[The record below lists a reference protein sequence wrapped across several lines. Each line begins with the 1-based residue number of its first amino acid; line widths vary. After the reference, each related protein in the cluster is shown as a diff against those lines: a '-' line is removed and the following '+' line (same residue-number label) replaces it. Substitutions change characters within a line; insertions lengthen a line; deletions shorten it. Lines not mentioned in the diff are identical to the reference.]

1 MIHDNSD
8 LGEVQISNDVLAVIS
23 AMAAME
29 VDGVAGYGRKH
40 HSRACFKTW
49 NEETY
54 LKGVRVDV
62 VDNTVMVD
70 LSIILR
76 INENIVTISK
86 KVQDKVKTTVE
97 NMTGMEVA
105 NVNVNIA
112 SVATNLN
119 KLDFFRVSVTDT
131 LFDILVRLILSN
143 FRRKYEQS

>member
-1 MIHDNSD
+1 MESQRTTYIEHDNSD

-29 VDGVAGYGRKH
+29 VDGVVAMAGNITAELVSKLGMKKL
-40 HSRACFKTW
+40 S
-49 NEETY
+49 
-54 LKGVRVDV
+54 KGVRVDV

-86 KVQDKVKTTVE
+86 KVQDKVKTIVE

-112 SVATNLN
+112 SVATN
-119 KLDFFRVSVTDT
+119 
-131 LFDILVRLILSN
+131 
-143 FRRKYEQS
+143 

>member
-1 MIHDNSD
+1 MESQRTTYIDHDNSD
-8 LGEVQISNDVLAVIS
+8 FGEVQISNDVLAVIS

-29 VDGVAGYGRKH
+29 VDGVVAMAGNITAELASKLGMKKL
-40 HSRACFKTW
+40 S
-49 NEETY
+49 
-54 LKGVRVDV
+54 KGVRVDV

-112 SVATNLN
+112 SVATN
-119 KLDFFRVSVTDT
+119 
-131 LFDILVRLILSN
+131 
-143 FRRKYEQS
+143 

>member
-1 MIHDNSD
+1 MESQRTTYIEHDNSD

-29 VDGVAGYGRKH
+29 VDGVVAMAGNITAELVSKLGMKKL
-40 HSRACFKTW
+40 F
-49 NEETY
+49 
-54 LKGVRVDV
+54 KGVRVDV

-112 SVATNLN
+112 SVATN
-119 KLDFFRVSVTDT
+119 
-131 LFDILVRLILSN
+131 
-143 FRRKYEQS
+143 

>member
-1 MIHDNSD
+1 MESQRTTYIEHDNSY

-29 VDGVAGYGRKH
+29 VDGVVAMAGNITAELVSKLGMKKL
-40 HSRACFKTW
+40 S
-49 NEETY
+49 
-54 LKGVRVDV
+54 KGVRVDV

-112 SVATNLN
+112 SVATN
-119 KLDFFRVSVTDT
+119 
-131 LFDILVRLILSN
+131 
-143 FRRKYEQS
+143 